1 MIGMRWSIR
10 GIGLISTIILA
21 RLLVPEDFGIVAM
34 AMLVVGL
41 IEVLSES
48 GQRYAVIR
56 EPNPDRESYDTA
68 WTILVLQG
76 IVLAAIIFAAAPLG
90 AWYFEEPR
98 SENLLYFLALR
109 PLINGFQNI
118 GTVAFLKDFE
128 FQKDFRFG
136 VYQKII
142 PVIITIALAWYLR
155 NYWALAYG
163 IVAGSLA
170 GVVLSYLMHP
180 YRPHFC
186 LSRARR
192 ILGFSISILFQAISH
207 FVSQKTDEF
216 VVGGQYGAQSMGFYS
231 VASDVGTS
239 ATGELT
245 VPMSRALFPIYARLA
260 YDPKELAA
268 TFGNALAA
276 VAVLAFASGVGVFA
290 VAEPLVLCVLGEN
303 WLPAATLLSW
313 LALNAA
319 AMEIANACFPT
330 LNAMGHERM
339 ALRLS
344 WLRTLGLVVVLVPA
358 AHLASIEVV
367 AAGRFA
373 LMTAFL
379 PVFLV
384 YTSRRLGV
392 PLMTSFR
399 AIWRPAV
406 AAVLMAVAIKLLP
419 FENVGSVY
427 LQLVSE
433 VSFGAIVFTSALTML
448 WLISGR
454 PAGFERSAFGFFA
467 SLRQGL
473 VRP

>member
-21 RLLVPEDFGIVAM
+21 RLLVPEDFGIIAM

-48 GQRYAVIR
+48 GQRHAVIR
-56 EPNPDRESYDTA
+56 EPNPDREFYDTA

-90 AWYFEEPR
+90 AGYFEEPR
-98 SENLLYFLALR
+98 AENLLYFLALR

-118 GTVAFLKDFE
+118 GTAAFLKDFE

-142 PVIITIALAWYLR
+142 PFIVTIVLAWYLR

-163 IVAGSLA
+163 IVAGSLT
-170 GVVLSYLMHP
+170 GVVLSYVMHP
-180 YRPHFC
+180 YRPRFC
-186 LSRARR
+186 LARLR
-192 ILGFSISILFQAISH
+192 KIYGFSFSLLFQAISH
-207 FVSQKTDEF
+207 FVSQKADEL
-216 VVGGQYGAQSMGFYS
+216 VVGGQYGAQSMGHYN

-239 ATGELT
+239 VTGELA
-245 VPMSRALFPIYARLA
+245 VPMSRALFPIYAKLA
-260 YDPKELAA
+260 YDPEKLSNA
-268 TFGNALAA
+268 FSNALAA
-276 VAVLAFASGVGVFA
+276 VAVLAFSSGLGAFA
-290 VAEPLVLCVLGEN
+290 VAEPLVFCILGET
-303 WLPAATLLSW
+303 WMPAAPLLAW
-313 LALNAA
+313 LALGATTMA
-319 AMEIANACFPT
+319 IANACFPT
-330 LNAMGHERM
+330 LNATGHERI

-344 WLRTLGLVVVLVPA
+344 WLRTVGLVAVLVPA
-358 AHLASIEVV
+358 AHLASIEMV

-373 LMTAFL
+373 VMTAFL
-379 PVFLV
+379 PVFLA
-384 YTSRRLGV
+384 YTSRRLDV

-399 AIWRPAV
+399 AIWRPAI
-406 AAVLMAVAIKLLP
+406 AAILMAVTIKLLP
-419 FENVGSVY
+419 FENIGNVY
-427 LQLVSE
+427 LRLVAE
-433 VSFGAIVFTSALTML
+433 VSFGATVFTSVLTML

-467 SLRQGL
+467 DLRQGL